1 MKEFRPV
8 PFGGKIIEEEVITP
22 DTKKVE
28 LLEQNVKELQGQLN
42 QAHIRIG
49 ELSTQV
55 ANLQNKLKNSIIEKI
70 DESFRIFKSNQ

>member
-22 DTKKVE
+22 DTQKVE

-55 ANLQNKLKNSIIEKI
+55 ANLQKKLKNSIIEKI
-70 DESFRIFKSNQ
+70 DESV

>member
-8 PFGGKIIEEEVITP
+8 PFGGKIIEEEVAVA
-22 DTKKVE
+22 DTQKVE
-28 LLEQNVKELQGQLN
+28 LLQQNVKELQGQLN

-55 ANLQNKLKNSIIEKI
+55 ASLQKKLKNSIIEKI
-70 DESFRIFKSNQ
+70 DESV

>member
-8 PFGGKIIEEEVITP
+8 PFGGKIIEEEVIITP
-22 DTKKVE
+22 DSKKVE

-70 DESFRIFKSNQ
+70 DESV

>member
-8 PFGGKIIEEEVITP
+8 PFGGKIIEEEVITS
-22 DTKKVE
+22 DTQKVE

-55 ANLQNKLKNSIIEKI
+55 ANLQKKLKNSIIEKI
-70 DESFRIFKSNQ
+70 DESV

>member
-55 ANLQNKLKNSIIEKI
+55 SNLQNKLKNSIIEKI
-70 DESFRIFKSNQ
+70 DESV

>member
-22 DTKKVE
+22 DTQKVE

-42 QAHIRIG
+42 QAHIRIA
-49 ELSTQV
+49 ELSTQI

-70 DESFRIFKSNQ
+70 DESV

>member
-70 DESFRIFKSNQ
+70 DEAV

>member
-8 PFGGKIIEEEVITP
+8 PFGGKIIEEEVA
-22 DTKKVE
+22 DTQKVE
-28 LLEQNVKELQGQLN
+28 LLQQNVKELQGQLN

-70 DESFRIFKSNQ
+70 DESV

>member
-22 DTKKVE
+22 DSQKVE

-55 ANLQNKLKNSIIEKI
+55 ANLQKKLKNSIIEKI
-70 DESFRIFKSNQ
+70 DESV